1 MNAVHWAHRQEASV
15 RQIAGHL
22 KTGVAELETRILKLL
37 KEQQELQKANEQL
50 KSRLAANHAGGA
62 EAESRDIEGVP
73 VRAQLLQGVSGKDL
87 RGMSDA
93 VRDAMGGRG
102 VLLLGS
108 ENEGKV
114 GILVRV
120 SPDLTD
126 RIHAGNLVRELAPL
140 VGGRGGGKP
149 EMAQAGGTVAAG
161 LEKAKVAFFE
171 QIGELLKTG

>member
-1 MNAVHWAHRQEASV
+1 
-15 RQIAGHL
+15 
-22 KTGVAELETRILKLL
+22 
-37 KEQQELQKANEQL
+37 
-50 KSRLAANHAGGA
+50 
-62 EAESRDIEGVP
+62 
-73 VRAQLLQGVSGKDL
+73 
-87 RGMSDA
+87 MSDA

-161 LEKAKVAFFE
+161 LEKAKLAFFE